1 MRKRR
6 QSASDAAAERAE
18 GLGLVIP
25 RRPEDEAPQVI
36 ERLEDIT
43 ELSEEDLMYEFTRY
57 IAWANYAGPMLAA
70 AVTEEK
76 ELQKRLKEAR
86 SAAYLEALPQTWE
99 GVKSVTPVNAMAK
112 AEQDVDEDV
121 VSIEDELQ
129 VATAY
134 RRLLD
139 QLLDGLDGSAALIS
153 RELTRRVNKMPVE
166 RRGNRWG
173 GS

>member
-6 QSASDAAAERAE
+6 QSASDVAVERAE
-18 GLGLVIP
+18 ELGFTIP

-43 ELSEEDLMYEFTRY
+43 ELSDQDLMYEFTRY
-57 IAWANYAGPMLAA
+57 IAWSNYANPMLAA
-70 AVTEEK
+70 AVTDEK
-76 ELQKRLKEAR
+76 ALEKRLKEAR
-86 SAAYLEALPQTWE
+86 SATYLEALPQSWE

-112 AEQDVDEDV
+112 AEQDVDEEV
-121 VSIEDELQ
+121 ISIEDELQ

-134 RRLLD
+134 RRLLESLVD
-139 QLLDGLDGSAALIS
+139 NLDSSASLIS
-153 RELTRRVNKMPVE
+153 RELTRRVNQLPVE